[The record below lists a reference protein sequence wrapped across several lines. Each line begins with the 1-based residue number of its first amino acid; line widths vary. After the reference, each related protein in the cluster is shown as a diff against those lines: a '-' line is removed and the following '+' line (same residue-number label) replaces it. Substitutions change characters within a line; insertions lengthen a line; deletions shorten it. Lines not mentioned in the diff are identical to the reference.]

1 VIVLNSTQKIGRMR
15 AGIATTGCVVLLGAA
30 YLGTI
35 GGSADERFHLP
46 AAGWLIET
54 TGLESRYLNNLRILS
69 SVEFEKSFS
78 QQETWLQRPTLSKDQ
93 WKRVLRA
100 LSSASLSKV
109 FVIEPLSDVPLSVS
123 EVQSSYSRMVFA
135 SFPSTKDSEPGAF
148 SLGNLVQNDATG
160 TETRF
165 LRGIAG
171 SVSQNIVYGH
181 LGPWSPYSFV
191 PFMKTDAS
199 GEFSLSKHI
208 GISGLPGLRLEEVGA
223 TDKLANSKILISGK
237 SLYLGPSGDLHS
249 LPLGDNVVR
258 SMSSSLQDF
267 AKDPRTFLQSLTGN
281 EVVIVQGRKIWSDSP
296 SLEAEIAAIAGVVHS
311 RLTGKWISETWGA
324 SLYLAL
330 LSIVTILGGFILS
343 PRRLLGFALVG
354 LAGQVLLLPFLLAVE
369 NLLIPWAPIAFVLLP
384 ASLAGSFI
392 GARFLA
398 TTNGLVKANLSP
410 AFSHDDATQIA
421 QDFESEGF
429 TTRECLATL
438 LDLNVVGFSTT
449 VENTLPQETTH
460 LLNSFLNP
468 LIEIVHSHGGFLS
481 ELSPDRMVAVFGHG
495 ITRRDASRDQ
505 VTKALQCACEIQKKS
520 VELIHAYGAG
530 VMPPF
535 PVRCG
540 INSSMIRI
548 GALEIAGKFD
558 LKAVGAGV
566 EVARKLA
573 VDCQPFRILLS
584 TSSVEIL
591 QSETESKLQRWALEN
606 FTRVDDSR
614 CNGEAFEVDPF
625 EEDREGLAAATDLYR
640 SYNQIKRE
648 DNRFAFPRGAA
659 PILNGSVEGESFDL
673 LDFSL
678 TGLRLRSSRYLKIG
692 ATLEMTPAEFS
703 EGSSP
708 LLLMAAVH
716 WAAPEVSLP
725 SGRESYILGVRFINM
740 TTQQLETVAHYLH
753 GKLAAARKGVVVP
766 VTAIEENDW
775 AS

>member
-1 VIVLNSTQKIGRMR
+1 LNSTQKIGRMR
-15 AGIATTGCVVLLGAA
+15 AGIATTASVVLLGAT

-35 GGSADERFHLP
+35 GGAADARLHLP
-46 AAGWLIET
+46 AAGWLVEA
-54 TGLESRYLNNLRILS
+54 TGLESRYLPSIKILS
-69 SVEFEKSFS
+69 SAELDRSAS
-78 QQETWLQRPTLSKDQ
+78 HQSTWMQRSTLTKDQ
-93 WKRVLRA
+93 WRSVLQA
-100 LSSASLSKV
+100 LSGASVAKV
-109 FVIEPLSDVPLSVS
+109 FVVEPLSEVPLSLS

-135 SFPSTKDSEPGAF
+135 SFPSSEASDPGALN
-148 SLGNLVQNDATG
+148 LGNLEQNAATG
-160 TETRF
+160 SEPRF
-165 LRGIAG
+165 LRGIGG
-171 SVSQNIVYGH
+171 SISQNIVYGH
-181 LGPWSPYSFV
+181 FGPWSPYSFV
-191 PFMKTDAS
+191 PFLKTDAA
-199 GEFSLSKHI
+199 GEFNLSKHI
-208 GISGLPGLRLEEVGA
+208 GISGIPGLRLEEVGA
-223 TDKLANSKILISGK
+223 KAKLANSKILVSGK
-237 SLYLGPSGDLHS
+237 SLYLGASGEIHS
-249 LPLGDNVVR
+249 LPLGENVVR
-258 SMSSSLQDF
+258 SMSSSLQEF
-267 AKDPRTFLQSLTGN
+267 AKDPQKFLDSLTGN
-281 EVVIVQGRKIWSDSP
+281 EVVIVQDRKIWSDSP
-296 SLEAEIAAIAGVVHS
+296 SLEAEIAALAGIVHS

-324 SLYLAL
+324 SLYIAL
-330 LSIVTILGGFILS
+330 LSIVTVLAGFILS
-343 PRRLLGFALVG
+343 PKRLAIFAVVG
-354 LAGQVLLLPFLLAVE
+354 LAGQVLLLPFLLAIE

-384 ASLAGSFI
+384 ASLAGCFI
-392 GARFLA
+392 GARFFA
-398 TTNGLVKANLSP
+398 TATGLVKANLVP
-410 AFSHDDATQIA
+410 AFSHDEAAQIA
-421 QDFESEGF
+421 QDFESEDF

-481 ELSPDRMVAVFGHG
+481 ELSPDRMIAVFGHG
-495 ITRRDASRDQ
+495 ITRSDTSRDH
-505 VTKALQCACEIQKKS
+505 VTRALQSACEIQKKS

-540 INSSMIRI
+540 INSSMIRV

-573 VDCQPFRILLS
+573 ADCQPFRILLS

-591 QSETESKLQRWALEN
+591 QSESESKIQRWAIDSL
-606 FTRVDDSR
+606 TRVDDSR
-614 CNGEAFEVDPF
+614 CNGEAYEVDPF

-659 PILNGSVEGESFDL
+659 PILNGSVEGDSYDL

-678 TGLRLRSSRYLKIG
+678 SGLRLRSSRYLKIG
-692 ATLEMTPAEFS
+692 ATIEMTPAEFS
-703 EGSSP
+703 EGASP
-708 LLLMAAVH
+708 LRLLATVH

-740 TTQQLETVAHYLH
+740 TTPQLENVAHYFH
-753 GKLAAARKGVVVP
+753 GKLAAARKGVDVP
-766 VTAIEENDW
+766 ASVNEESDW